1 MKSTIIK
8 RRMLFLLVCTVL
20 VFSCTKKQTEEI
32 KQPQKNIIVGF
43 SQIGAESAWRTCN
56 TQSMQDAASASG
68 IQLLYDNAEQK
79 QENQIKAIRSFI
91 VYQVDVIVFV
101 PIVQD
106 GWDNI
111 LSLEKPFFQLILL
124 ESFKIKIR
132 YIIKKQIIIKGVK
145 HFGKTDNI
153 IFC

>member
-1 MKSTIIK
+1 VTI
-8 RRMLFLLVCTVL
+8 
-20 VFSCTKKQTEEI
+20 
-32 KQPQKNIIVGF
+32 
-43 SQIGAESAWRTCN
+43 
-56 TQSMQDAASASG
+56 
-68 IQLLYDNAEQK
+68 NATS
-79 QENQIKAIRSFI
+79 ICGCC
-91 VYQVDVIVFV
+91 DL
-101 PIVQD
+101 
-106 GWDNI
+106 